1 MDLATLK
8 AATAPS
14 KRGLQ
19 MREAAQNKRLKQH
32 QENES
37 NRPED
42 KRLLT
47 RKDLDDIAVR
57 FVCAATLHAYAYIVR
72 WFEQFTT
79 EVLGLPVETAHQY
92 FQRGGSLPTLKVIR
106 QFLFF
111 LADGGC
117 GARGGK
123 VARITIEGYATSFFG
138 VLRYCNRP
146 HDRDT
151 REQIYLWIRYNLTDE
166 LELQKGQILSKPVAY
181 ATDVTLILSKLYSP
195 LGLRGC
201 MSMRLVL
208 NMSMFINFMVDTC
221 GRAHEIV
228 STIRYPNLY
237 LRWRDVKIYVFK
249 SAEGGIE
256 FTGNLRLTNMK
267 GMKDEP
273 DKWKEVP
280 LKLMPVKLC
289 FEDSL
294 RLILLAAL
302 IDGRISG
309 AKTWQDL
316 EKIGAL
322 CATESGRLLPF
333 TAESMDLPIMPMVN
347 HVTSEVV
354 YTSPMHYDCVQ
365 RQLRRVGKLCG
376 FRDTLKR

>member
-1 MDLATLK
+1 
-8 AATAPS
+8 
-14 KRGLQ
+14 

-47 RKDLDDIAVR
+47 RKDFDGIAVR
-57 FVCAATLHAYAYIVR
+57 FVCAATLHAYAAIVR
-72 WFEQFTT
+72 WFEHFTT
-79 EVLGLPVETAHQY
+79 EVLGLPVETAHRY
-92 FQRGGSLPTLKVIR
+92 FQREGPLPTLKVIR
-106 QFLFF
+106 QFFFF
-111 LADGGC
+111 LADGGH
-117 GARGGK
+117 GIHGGK
-123 VARITIEGYATSFFG
+123 LARITIEGYATTFFG
-138 VLRYCNRP
+138 VLRYCNRR

-151 REQIYLWIRYNLTDE
+151 REQTYLWIRYNLTDE
-166 LELQKGQILSKPVAY
+166 LGMQKGQILSKPVAY

-228 STIRYPNLY
+228 SSFKYPDVY

-249 SAEGGIE
+249 SADGRIE
-256 FTGNLRLTNMK
+256 FTGIIRLTNMK

-273 DKWKEVP
+273 GKWKEVP

-302 IDGRISG
+302 MDGRIPG

-316 EKIGAL
+316 EEIGAL

-333 TAESMDLPIMPMVN
+333 TAESMDLPIMPKVN

-354 YTSPMHYDCVQ
+354 YTSPMDYDCVR

>member
-1 MDLATLK
+1 
-8 AATAPS
+8 
-14 KRGLQ
+14 
-19 MREAAQNKRLKQH
+19 
-32 QENES
+32 
-37 NRPED
+37 
-42 KRLLT
+42 
-47 RKDLDDIAVR
+47 
-57 FVCAATLHAYAYIVR
+57 
-72 WFEQFTT
+72 
-79 EVLGLPVETAHQY
+79 
-92 FQRGGSLPTLKVIR
+92 
-106 QFLFF
+106 
-111 LADGGC
+111 
-117 GARGGK
+117 
-123 VARITIEGYATSFFG
+123 
-138 VLRYCNRP
+138 
-146 HDRDT
+146 
-151 REQIYLWIRYNLTDE
+151 
-166 LELQKGQILSKPVAY
+166 
-181 ATDVTLILSKLYSP
+181 
-195 LGLRGC
+195 
-201 MSMRLVL
+201 MRLVL

-221 GRAHEIV
+221 GRAHEII
-228 STIRYPNLY
+228 STIRYPNVY

-333 TAESMDLPIMPMVN
+333 TSESMDLPIMPMVN